1 MTALAMHAMTLM
13 KRPRFVRWG
22 ARLDVAPEWIW
33 LALFGLALWPSWWWM
48 GRRMGDGSDDPLGLL
63 ALAVLGA
70 LVWRQR
76 RRLSVAPQLGWLSA
90 ALVLALAATAGVTRL
105 PPLAAALLAVLAL
118 ACALAAWLPRDVPR
132 APVFGLAVLALPLLA
147 SLQFYAGYPL
157 RVLTAEASR
166 WLLAPA
172 FAVDR
177 TGASLRVDGL
187 LVLVDAPCS
196 GVQMAWLGYFT
207 ACVAALAVRRAD
219 ASFFARLPAVGLLV
233 LSGNVLRNTVLVA
246 LAASAARTGTA
257 PPAWLHEAVGLAAL
271 AAVCG
276 GIAWVMTTRRLGTTP
291 GACHA
296 AS

>member
-1 MTALAMHAMTLM
+1 MTLM

-22 ARLDVAPEWIW
+22 ARIDVAPEWIW

-63 ALAVLGA
+63 ALAALGA

-76 RRLSVAPQLGWLSA
+76 ARLTVAPRLGWLA
-90 ALVLALAATAGVTRL
+90 GALALALAATVGVSLL
-105 PPLAAALLAVLAL
+105 PPLAAALLAVLAV
-118 ACALAAWLPRDVPR
+118 ACALAAWLPHGVPR
-132 APVFGLAVLALPLLA
+132 WPVFGLSVLALPLLA

-172 FAVDR
+172 FAVER

-207 ACVAALAVRRAD
+207 ACVAALHARRAD
-219 ASFFARLPAVGLLV
+219 ASFLARLPAVGLLV
-233 LSGNVLRNTVLVA
+233 LTGNVLRNTVLVA
-246 LAASAARTGTA
+246 LAASAARSGSA

-276 GIAWVMTTRRLGTTP
+276 AVAWVMTARSRALAPRIETW
-291 GACHA
+291 GARDA